1 MGRGSFVVVAGLAV
15 AATLASVADAHSV
28 RVGPAER
35 GLQPNS
41 PNVGAAGAP
50 RRGPHRGSH
59 GATIVVDEH
68 GPLVAETNAGELVR
82 LDVDGKAVARL
93 ELSPGLAQV
102 VTDGRGRAYIA
113 DRRAHRVVVV
123 DTSHAS
129 ALTQVAA
136 IEIAE
141 PYGLA
146 LDPDGTMLLVTS
158 VADQTLAAIDVQTRE
173 VRWTER
179 LAAEPRGVA
188 VSEDGKEATVG
199 FLSTGNLAVV
209 SLVGRDEAEG
219 RRKRSP
225 RVRWTALDPRDPV
238 EIEKEED
245 WEGEMLEVAVVA
257 EPRSRFE
264 VPSNT
269 GQRRARNVFSVA
281 YVGHGRVAAAHQ
293 LSTSQMKRIPS
304 SQAADS
310 YGGGPQSV
318 PAIVH
323 QLSLVADG
331 STMAP
336 RVAASTIDVHQPRA
350 LAYDVGSDTLY
361 VAGYGD
367 DRITAVADVSQPAPY
382 AAWSALL
389 SRDDETRPDICGI
402 DGLAVDGTQ
411 LWVHCELTRRVLRL
425 TPGQFDLED
434 KPWKSEKRGVL
445 VGPEIAA
452 SKRSPEVE
460 RGAELFRRG
469 RDWRLSDGG
478 VMACASC
485 HPEGRADGLSWRLGK
500 SILQTP
506 MLAGRVADTAPYKW
520 DGQDADLPASF
531 RHTIER
537 LGGSEF
543 TPPTSRELDD
553 LAAYLHSLPEPTPPT
568 VADAAAVARGK
579 TLFESDALDCSTCH
593 DGARLTDGQ
602 QYPLQSRGLDTTDTP
617 SLVGLAH
624 TAPYY
629 HDGSAGDLHALL
641 TDKGSVHDMADL
653 DGLTGPQI
661 KDLTAFLRSL

>member
-1 MGRGSFVVVAGLAV
+1 MGRGYLVLVAGLV
-15 AATLASVADAHSV
+15 ATATAASVADAHSV
-28 RVGPAER
+28 RVGPADR
-35 GLQPNS
+35 GLQPSS
-41 PNVGAAGAP
+41 PSVGGIGVP
-50 RRGPHRGSH
+50 QLGPHRGSH

-68 GPLVAETNAGELVR
+68 GPLVAETNAGALVR
-82 LDVDGKAVARL
+82 LDAAGKPIARL
-93 ELSPGLAQV
+93 QLSVGLAQL
-102 VTDGRGRAYIA
+102 VTNGRDRAYVA
-113 DRRAHRVVVV
+113 DRRAHRVLVV
-123 DTSHAS
+123 DTSDAKT
-129 ALTQVAA
+129 LTEVAA
-136 IEIAE
+136 IDIPE

-146 LDPDGTMLLVTS
+146 LTPDGATLLVTS
-158 VADQTLAAIDVQTRE
+158 VADQALLAVDVGTGE
-173 VRWTER
+173 VRSSTR

-188 VSEDGKEATVG
+188 VSADGREATVG

-209 SLVGRDEAEG
+209 SLGAKGKREAQ
-219 RRKRSP
+219 
-225 RVRWTALDPRDPV
+225 VRWTAIDPRDPV

-245 WEGEMLEVAVVA
+245 WEGEMVEVAVVA

-293 LSTSQMKRIPS
+293 LSTSQMKRIPG
-304 SQAADS
+304 SQSVDS

-331 STMAP
+331 ATMAP
-336 RVAASTIDVHQPRA
+336 RVSASKIDVHQPRA
-350 LAYDVGSDTLY
+350 LAYDVVSDTLY

-367 DRITAVADVSQPAPY
+367 DRIAAIADVSQPAPY
-382 AAWSALL
+382 AAWSATL

-402 DGLAVDGTQ
+402 DGLAVDGEQ
-411 LWVHCELTRRVLRL
+411 LWVHCELTRRVFRL
-425 TPGQFDLED
+425 TPSQFDLED

-445 VGPEIAA
+445 IGPELAA
-452 SKRSPEVE
+452 SKRTPEVE

-469 RDWRLSDGG
+469 RDWRMSDGG

-506 MLAGRVADTAPYKW
+506 MLAGRVVDTAPYKW

-537 LGGSEF
+537 LGGSES
-543 TPPTSRELDD
+543 TPPSARELDD
-553 LAAYLHSLPEPTPPT
+553 LAAYVHSLPDPTPPT
-568 VADAAAVARGK
+568 VADPAAVARGK
-579 TLFESDALDCSTCH
+579 KLFEGDALDCTTCH
-593 DGARLTDGQ
+593 DGPRLTDGQ

-629 HDGSAGDLHALL
+629 HDGSAGDLYALL
-641 TDKGSVHDMADL
+641 TDKGSVHDMAEL
-653 DGLTGPQI
+653 DGLTHAQVA
-661 KDLTAFLRSL
+661 DLTAYLRSL